1 MGCFHEWSVPY
12 SEPEVAEVKIT
23 AEQALHYYDNLLPIV
38 RQMEGPMWGAAID
51 YIDWLHAEL
60 ATARKWLGHS
70 DPWEH
75 DLPREEAVIGRGE
88 DRK

>member
-23 AEQALHYYDNLLPIV
+23 AEQALHYYDNLLPIM
-38 RQMEGPMWGAAID
+38 RQMDGPMWGATID

-60 ATARKWLGHS
+60 AWLQRPVGNRR
-70 DPWEH
+70 P
-75 DLPREEAVIGRGE
+75 A
-88 DRK
+88 